1 MSKITQEMFT
11 EKFGEIMMHGLDSKG
26 TYIPLRTNARYGLNV
41 AIRPRVMRVS
51 SGVVLFGGTL
61 RVGFTLD
68 EKHQPVKT
76 NVTDISDDV
85 RIQRLTDFGK
95 GFAWAK
101 KDKGRFS
108 TVIGVGFAASAFD
121 GPTAID
127 ALETNGVAADFINRL
142 ERTYK
147 QYNGVS
153 FGNNKVAAIEALNAA
168 WILQSNNP
176 RIFKPLQEFTPLPEE
191 IVGKQTKVLNKAQD
205 KYRDN
210 VVSFQQKIDDWTEE
224 AAVTLDPVEDEDSV

>member
-1 MSKITQEMFT
+1 MSTITQEVFN
-11 EKFGEIMMHGLDSKG
+11 EKFGDLMMNGLDSKG

-41 AIRPRVMRVS
+41 ALRPRVMRVS

-61 RVGFTLD
+61 RVGYTLD

-76 NVTDISDDV
+76 NITDISDDV
-85 RIQRLTDFGK
+85 RMQRLTDFGK

-101 KDKGRFS
+101 KDEQRFS
-108 TVIGVGFAASAFD
+108 TIIGMGIAASAFD
-121 GPTAID
+121 GPGAIN
-127 ALETNGVAADFINRL
+127 ALETNQIAADFINRL

-147 QYNGVS
+147 QYNGVT
-153 FGNNKVAAIEALNAA
+153 FGNNKSAAIEALNAA

-176 RIFKPLQEFTPLPEE
+176 RIFKPLQDFTPLPEE

-210 VVSFQQKIDDWTEE
+210 VVSFQQKIDDWAEQ
-224 AAVTLDPVEDEDSV
+224 AAETPDPVEDEDSA

>member
-1 MSKITQEMFT
+1 MSKITQEVFK
-11 EKFGEIMMHGLDSKG
+11 EKFGDMMMHGLDSNS

-41 AIRPRVMRVS
+41 ALRPRVMRVS

-61 RVGFTLD
+61 RVGFTLN
-68 EKHQPVKT
+68 ERHQPVKT

-85 RIQRLTDFGK
+85 RIQRLTEFGK

-101 KDKGRFS
+101 KTKERFS

-121 GPTAID
+121 GEAAIA
-127 ALETNGVAADFINRL
+127 ALETNGVASDFINRL

-147 QYNGVS
+147 QYNGVT
-153 FGNNKVAAIEALNAA
+153 FGNNKAAAVEALNAA
-168 WILQSNNP
+168 WMLQSKNP
-176 RIFKPLQEFTPLPEE
+176 RIFKELQDFTPLPEGV
-191 IVGKQTKVLNKAQD
+191 VGKQTKVLNKAQD

-210 VVSFQQKIDDWTEE
+210 VVSFQQKIDDWAEQ
-224 AAVTLDPVEDEDSV
+224 AAETPDPAEDEDSA